1 MRILQAMLLA
11 ALGLSGFGYALL
23 SFEQAWSLRDR
34 IRADIA
40 GVGGELLYGVLTAL
54 IPLGLFLFLAT
65 VGFLALTYLL
75 IGAEENNEGGG

>member
-1 MRILQAMLLA
+1 MRILQAMLLIV
-11 ALGLSGFGYALL
+11 LGLSGFGYALL
-23 SFEQAWSLRDR
+23 NFEQAWNLREM

-65 VGFLALTYLL
+65 VGFLALSYLL
-75 IGAEENNEGGG
+75 VGAEEAGGGE

>member
-11 ALGLSGFGYALL
+11 ALGLSGFGYALV
-23 SFEQAWSLRDR
+23 SFEQAWNLRDR

-40 GVGGELLYGVLTAL
+40 GVGGELLYGIMTAM

-65 VGFLALTYLL
+65 VGFLALSYLL
-75 IGAEENNEGGG
+75 TGADEGEQG